1 MRTGKIIQVSGSVVD
16 VRFPHGELPRIR
28 EALSV
33 ELNGKRLVM
42 EVEQHLSAETVRCIM
57 LSGSEGLS
65 RGMTVTG
72 EGSGLRVPVGKATL
86 GRLFNVF
93 GDTIDGGAP
102 IGAAP
107 QHPQKAPRL
116 RRAEP
121 ER

>member
-1 MRTGKIIQVSGSVVD
+1 
-16 VRFPHGELPRIR
+16 
-28 EALSV
+28 
-33 ELNGKRLVM
+33 
-42 EVEQHLSAETVRCIM
+42 M

-86 GRLFNVF
+86 GRMFNVF

-102 IGAAP
+102 IGGAEP
-107 QHPQKAPRL
+107 RRSIHRKAPRL

>member
-93 GDTIDGGAP
+93 GDTIDG
-102 IGAAP
+102 AAP